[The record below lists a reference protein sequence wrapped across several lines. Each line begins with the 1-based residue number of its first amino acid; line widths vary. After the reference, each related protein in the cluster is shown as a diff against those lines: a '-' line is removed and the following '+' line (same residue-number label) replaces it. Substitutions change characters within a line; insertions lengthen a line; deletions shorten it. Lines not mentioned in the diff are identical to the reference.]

1 MPENT
6 YKIFLTKHKFTGAVI
21 LFTAIACLS
30 VIFYT
35 NKNIGAGNV
44 AINTGI
50 KISHETTYIASPLKA
65 NGLPDYNAY
74 LNDKYGNNISF
85 KESATF
91 SLVSIFGLNSFY
103 YSPKPEMVTA
113 IHHALGV
120 SEALPL
126 KSSWVGLRNYKKSFA
141 DMRAVKHNLDGRQT
155 PYIDR
160 ELKQWIKA
168 NDFSLDKAL
177 VASQLPHFFLPWV
190 PPSATYLRSFS
201 GGEFS
206 ELILTLAYRA
216 LAQLQYGDVD
226 SCIEHLIALQRLG
239 RLSMTEPNFLSW
251 VDGAEAIKISNA
263 WLVRLANSNELS
275 KKQRV
280 KMSRLLNAM
289 PALPSLVKTL
299 EVHSRM
305 PALEGILKGA
315 ASGDETVINSKSNH
329 IYDYN
334 VLLKMINAN
343 EDKIQEVF
351 AIVDTQARFSAFPD
365 LWISL
370 DKERELLETG
380 RKRWHERR
388 QEISNL
394 KAGLREPPKEFAL
407 HKLKKQFPELQFNDR
422 ETALKQIMTYAYLFS
437 NASIP
442 DARQWGKREIDMFA
456 GVQNTKV
463 ALALAQYRY
472 DHGQYPEELKFIDSA
487 ISTVDLLSH
496 NELIYR
502 PRASGF
508 LLYSVGENRKDDGGE
523 KEKDIILDVVFQDS
537 L

>member
-1 MPENT
+1 
-6 YKIFLTKHKFTGAVI
+6 
-21 LFTAIACLS
+21 
-30 VIFYT
+30 
-35 NKNIGAGNV
+35 
-44 AINTGI
+44 
-50 KISHETTYIASPLKA
+50 
-65 NGLPDYNAY
+65 
-74 LNDKYGNNISF
+74 
-85 KESATF
+85 
-91 SLVSIFGLNSFY
+91 
-103 YSPKPEMVTA
+103 
-113 IHHALGV
+113 
-120 SEALPL
+120 
-126 KSSWVGLRNYKKSFA
+126 
-141 DMRAVKHNLDGRQT
+141 
-155 PYIDR
+155 
-160 ELKQWIKA
+160 
-168 NDFSLDKAL
+168 
-177 VASQLPHFFLPWV
+177 
-190 PPSATYLRSFS
+190 
-201 GGEFS
+201 
-206 ELILTLAYRA
+206 
-216 LAQLQYGDVD
+216 
-226 SCIEHLIALQRLG
+226 
-239 RLSMTEPNFLSW
+239 MTEPNFLSW

-263 WLVRLANSNELS
+263 LLVRLANSNELS

-305 PALEGILKGA
+305 PALEGIMKGA
-315 ASGDETVINSKSNH
+315 TRGDETVINSKSNH

-370 DKERELLETG
+370 DKERNLLAAG
-380 RKRWHERR
+380 RKRWSERR

-394 KAGLREPPKEFAL
+394 KAGLRETPKEFAL

-442 DARQWGKREIDMFA
+442 DARQWGKREIDMFS

-463 ALALAQYRY
+463 ALALAQYRH
-472 DHGQYPEELKFIDSA
+472 DHGQYSEDLKELKFSDPT

-496 NELIYR
+496 HELIYR

>member
-50 KISHETTYIASPLKA
+50 KISHETAYITSPLKA

-103 YSPKPEMVTA
+103 HSPKPEMATA

-126 KSSWVGLRNYKKSFA
+126 KSSWVGLRNYKKSFS

-168 NDFSLDKAL
+168 NGFALDKAL

-201 GGEFS
+201 
-206 ELILTLAYRA
+206 
-216 LAQLQYGDVD
+216 
-226 SCIEHLIALQRLG
+226 
-239 RLSMTEPNFLSW
+239 
-251 VDGAEAIKISNA
+251 
-263 WLVRLANSNELS
+263 
-275 KKQRV
+275 
-280 KMSRLLNAM
+280 
-289 PALPSLVKTL
+289 
-299 EVHSRM
+299 
-305 PALEGILKGA
+305 
-315 ASGDETVINSKSNH
+315 
-329 IYDYN
+329 
-334 VLLKMINAN
+334 
-343 EDKIQEVF
+343 
-351 AIVDTQARFSAFPD
+351 
-365 LWISL
+365 
-370 DKERELLETG
+370 
-380 RKRWHERR
+380 
-388 QEISNL
+388 
-394 KAGLREPPKEFAL
+394 
-407 HKLKKQFPELQFNDR
+407 
-422 ETALKQIMTYAYLFS
+422 
-437 NASIP
+437 
-442 DARQWGKREIDMFA
+442 
-456 GVQNTKV
+456 
-463 ALALAQYRY
+463 
-472 DHGQYPEELKFIDSA
+472 
-487 ISTVDLLSH
+487 
-496 NELIYR
+496 
-502 PRASGF
+502 
-508 LLYSVGENRKDDGGE
+508 
-523 KEKDIILDVVFQDS
+523 
-537 L
+537 